1 MFTKNIHF
9 EQIRIYEKNIS
20 LQKIAFW
27 AFFLELQNEN
37 GI

>member
-1 MFTKNIHF
+1 MKNIHF

-27 AFFLELQNEN
+27 AFFPELNEN
-37 GI
+37 AI